1 MEYHHDGEIE
11 AVSCRAD
18 IIMIAEYNETKVYGI
33 MFLSEM
39 HEEQVKIVVKNQCL
53 VIKILK
59 QSEN

>member
-1 MEYHHDGEIE
+1 MEYHHGKIV

-39 HEEQVKIVVKNQCL
+39 HEKQVKIVAKN
-53 VIKILK
+53 
-59 QSEN
+59 

>member
-1 MEYHHDGEIE
+1 MEYHHDGEIV
-11 AVSCRAD
+11 AVSCIVD

-53 VIKILK
+53 VIGILK
-59 QSEN
+59 HSEN

>member
-1 MEYHHDGEIE
+1 MEYHHDGEIV

-33 MFLSEM
+33 TFLSEM
-39 HEEQVKIVVKNQCL
+39 HEEQVKTVAKNQCL
-53 VIKILK
+53 VIRILK